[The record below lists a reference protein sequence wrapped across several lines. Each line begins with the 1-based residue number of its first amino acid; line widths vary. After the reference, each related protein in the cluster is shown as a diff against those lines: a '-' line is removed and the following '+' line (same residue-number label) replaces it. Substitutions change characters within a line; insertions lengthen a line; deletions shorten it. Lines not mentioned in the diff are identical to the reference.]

1 MASARSIGLLAAL
14 TLATLPGAA
23 ETRILRVTGD
33 RVNLRAQPAPE
44 VEVVGQMMAGDLLAT
59 PDPDATGEWVRV
71 VAPQSVDLWVY
82 SELLRKGRVTV
93 NKAQV
98 RGGPGLQFK
107 RVGELTRDTPV
118 TIRGTLG
125 DWTRIA
131 PTSDCFLWISRS
143 YTAPLLPDAAA
154 ATGAPPPEEDATPD
168 MPTPAADAPAPAADA
183 LPAPVPP
190 AIPVPLP
197 EATAAL
203 PAPVPPAIPVLLP
216 EATAVPPAVPAANA
230 APPSPAPVAPPRLP
244 PLLAGYTPDAQ
255 RPQNRPARFTG
266 RLTRASHAA
275 APGFGDYQ
283 IMADASRRVR
293 GEALCLLIGLEGQ
306 LKSLAG
312 CQVEVQGAVW
322 HLSGYPVPV
331 LEARRLLLLAPPP

>member
-1 MASARSIGLLAAL
+1 
-14 TLATLPGAA
+14 
-23 ETRILRVTGD
+23 
-33 RVNLRAQPAPE
+33 
-44 VEVVGQMMAGDLLAT
+44 MMAGDLLAT

-82 SELLRKGRVTV
+82 SELLRDGRVTV

-107 RVGELTRDTPV
+107 RVGEMVRETPV
-118 TIRGTLG
+118 TIRGSLG

-143 YTAPLLPDAAA
+143 FTAPLLPDVAA
-154 ATGAPPPEEDATPD
+154 ATGAPPPEADATPGT
-168 MPTPAADAPAPAADA
+168 PSPAADAPATAADT

-197 EATAAL
+197 EATA
-203 PAPVPPAIPVLLP
+203 VPLA
-216 EATAVPPAVPAANA
+216 APAAQRTPATPASAAHA

-244 PLLAGYTPDAQ
+244 ALLAGYTPDAQ

-266 RLTRASHAA
+266 RLARAGHAA
-275 APGFGDYQ
+275 APGYSGYQ
-283 IMADASRRVR
+283 IMADASRLGR
-293 GEALCLLIGLEGQ
+293 GEALCRLIGLEGQ

-322 HLSGYPVPV
+322 YLAEVPVPV
-331 LEARRLLLLAPPP
+331 LDARRLLLLAPPP